1 MRNDVVEVWR
11 KHTWYFLDR
20 TKTKLLA
27 SCSKSRIHDGFSWTH
42 KEKKK
47 LESTRERIWQQ
58 FMFID
63 NNLIYLITA
72 TKYINTEK
80 KPLKTLIHTNYAIRW
95 QNTEIYPKCK
105 IEWNAEL

>member
-1 MRNDVVEVWR
+1 
-11 KHTWYFLDR
+11 
-20 TKTKLLA
+20 
-27 SCSKSRIHDGFSWTH
+27 
-42 KEKKK
+42 
-47 LESTRERIWQQ
+47 
-58 FMFID
+58 MFID

-80 KPLKTLIHTNYAIRW
+80 KPLETLIHTNYAIRW